1 MSYIN
6 IFLEK
11 LKDKGV
17 VVLLKEDK
25 SLQIKSKKGAMTP
38 DIISELKSLK
48 SEIVEFLDSGVGREY
63 ICSFQ
68 QGRLCFLDKFEEGE
82 TQAYNM
88 PSLLL
93 LEGELDID
101 ALENALQTI
110 ISRHEILRTNFIEID
125 GIFHQVVGKSSR
137 FGLEKREIEESKIEE
152 VVDSILVEPFGLEE
166 DLLFRATLFSV
177 APERYYLFIN
187 MHHIICDGWS
197 IAILIKEFVQLY
209 RDHTLLPLTI
219 QYGDYA
225 KWQREY
231 LG

>member
-68 QGRLCFLDKFEEGE
+68 QERLCFLDKFEEGK
-82 TQAYNM
+82 M
-88 PSLLL
+88 
-93 LEGELDID
+93 
-101 ALENALQTI
+101 
-110 ISRHEILRTNFIEID
+110 
-125 GIFHQVVGKSSR
+125 
-137 FGLEKREIEESKIEE
+137 
-152 VVDSILVEPFGLEE
+152 
-166 DLLFRATLFSV
+166 
-177 APERYYLFIN
+177 ER
-187 MHHIICDGWS
+187 IIC
-197 IAILIKEFVQLY
+197 LFC
-209 RDHTLLPLTI
+209 
-219 QYGDYA
+219 
-225 KWQREY
+225 
-231 LG
+231 